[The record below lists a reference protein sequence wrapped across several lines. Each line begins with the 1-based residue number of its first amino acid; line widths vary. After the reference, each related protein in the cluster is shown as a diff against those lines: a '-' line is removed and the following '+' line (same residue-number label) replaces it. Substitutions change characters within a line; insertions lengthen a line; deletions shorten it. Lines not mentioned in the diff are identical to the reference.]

1 MQKNVEIA
9 VMFADVSGSTKLYDT
24 AGDAVAFAAVG
35 RVVAYLSETAARCGG
50 RVIKTIGDEVMCAF
64 PDADAATA
72 AALEMQL
79 GVDAM
84 PAVAGAPLAIRVG
97 FHFGPAVER
106 DGDVFGDSVNL
117 AARLSDLAIRGQVIT
132 SRATVDRLNPTLR
145 ASCRVL
151 YATDVKGKAEAVEIC
166 EVLWRDTDEATTLVV
181 NRPGPVSVPLVLTLT
196 YREREVV
203 LDANRRSVTLG
214 RDKTAELTVDEPK
227 ASRNH
232 GRIELRSGKFMLVD
246 HSANGT
252 YLAIDGDKEYV
263 LRREEYPLHG
273 HGWITLGQ
281 SRATATEVVEYRC
294 E

>member
-9 VMFADVSGSTKLYDT
+9 VMFADVSGSTRLYDT

-35 RVVAYLSETAARCGG
+35 RVVAYLSETAERCGG

-79 GVDAM
+79 GVEAM
-84 PAVAGAPLAIRVG
+84 PAVAGSPLAIRVG

-145 ASCRVL
+145 ACCRVL
-151 YATDVKGKAEAVEIC
+151 YETDVKGKAEAVEIC
-166 EVLWRDTDEATTLVV
+166 EVLWRDTEEATTLVV
-181 NRPGPVSVPLVLTLT
+181 NRPGPASAPQVLTLV
-196 YREREVV
+196 YRDREVV
-203 LDANRRSVTLG
+203 LDASRRSITLG
-214 RDKTAELTVDEPK
+214 RDKTAEMVVDEPK

-273 HGWITLGQ
+273 RGWITLGQ
-281 SRATATEVVEYRC
+281 SRVTATEVVEYRC